1 MDFIRRLYMIT
12 LAAMAMAMAAS
23 AASVA
28 TVDSRPAVS
37 SVYYVRHAVSSGP
50 DAGEE
55 TTLSGY
61 YEAAL
66 QPASRAGSQL
76 RILPIWSQRR
86 DAAGHASYLMD
97 LDPLD
102 AADAAQLA
110 VLEKGF
116 SAEATRSG
124 EFGALRAADQSAWSA
139 LSRKSPGAAEAL
151 LSRQQAAGLR
161 PVRLPAAVAVGD
173 VVAGTLR
180 IEPHGNVET
189 ALRVIEVT
197 PEAVLMELSVAGPGA
212 QGDGR
217 LVVARGD
224 GMPIELRME
233 VRYAASKGL
242 PASLHRVHLADTGH
256 DPMLQ
261 MSEDVESYVSYVE
274 QVNHTLQRPPFSGA
288 APDPSAYTHR
298 AAVLG
303 ELEDYMVGAA
313 SLPTL
318 MPYMGSFWIP
328 AEGGAGRWLAI
339 GARSSLERDPAAR
352 QGQHE
357 RILMTRLHG
366 VAMLDADGAEIAGL
380 PTKRVTPTLF
390 FPEKYVATQ
399 NEVSFPFHLPLGAP
413 RDVLGRIEAVR
424 MSVDAEVYA
433 FETTEILQPGERS
446 ALNPDITLLRP
457 AAHRATLLQG
467 RQSWKAKTGLYS
479 VVVPLDE
486 EGNVLPSEQMIIAP
500 LKPAEPTRLAQVPLA
515 WENGS
520 LPMRTEIATARPIAK
535 LQVRHYRWSSVPTTW
550 TFPMR
555 E

>member
-1 MDFIRRLYMIT
+1 MDFPRWLYALTVAVTAMIT
-12 LAAMAMAMAAS
+12 GAAS
-23 AASVA
+23 AATAGSN
-28 TVDSRPAVS
+28 PAAP
-37 SVYYVRHAVSSGP
+37 SVYYVRQTVSSGP
-50 DAGEE
+50 DAGDEQ
-55 TTLSGY
+55 TLSGY
-61 YEAAL
+61 YEATL
-66 QPASRAGSQL
+66 QAASLAGTQL
-76 RILPIWSQRR
+76 LLAPIWSHQV
-86 DAAGHASYLMD
+86 DAAGHTSYLMD
-97 LDPLD
+97 LDPND
-102 AADAAQLA
+102 ATAAAQLA
-110 VLEKGF
+110 VLGQGF
-116 SAEATRSG
+116 SAAVTRSG
-124 EFGALRAADQSAWSA
+124 DTGALRATNQGAWTA
-139 LSRKSPGAAEAL
+139 LSRASPETANAL
-151 LSRQQAAGLR
+151 LYLHQAPGLR
-161 PVRLPAAVAVGD
+161 PVQLPASVAVGD

-180 IEPHGNVET
+180 IEPHGSVET
-189 ALRVIEVT
+189 KLQVIEVT
-197 PEAVLMELSVAGPGA
+197 PDAVLMEMSVTGPGA

-217 LVVARGD
+217 LVAARGD

-233 VRYAASKGL
+233 LRYAASKGL
-242 PASLHRVHLADTGH
+242 PASVHRVHLADTAY

-261 MSEDVESYVSYVE
+261 MSDDVDSYVSYAE
-274 QVNHTLQRPPFSGA
+274 QVSQTLQRAPFSA
-288 APDPSAYTHR
+288 IAPDPCAYTHR

-313 SLPTL
+313 SLPAL
-318 MPYMGSFWIP
+318 MPYMGAFWIP
-328 AEGGAGRWLAI
+328 AENGTGRWLAI
-339 GARSSLERDPAAR
+339 GARSSVERDPSAG

-357 RILMTRLHG
+357 RILMSRLHR

-390 FPEKYVATQ
+390 FPEKYAATQ

-457 AAHRATLLQG
+457 TAHRATLLQG
-467 RQSWKAKTGLYS
+467 RQSWRAKTGLYS

-486 EGNVLPSEQMIIAP
+486 DGNVLPSEQMTIAP
-500 LKPAEPTRLAQVPLA
+500 LKPAQPTRLAQVPLA
-515 WENGS
+515 WENGR
-520 LPMRTEIATARPIAK
+520 LPMRTEIATARPIAA

>member
-1 MDFIRRLYMIT
+1 MDFPRWLCVLTVAVTAMIT
-12 LAAMAMAMAAS
+12 GAAS
-23 AASVA
+23 AATAGSNPAAPSVH
-28 TVDSRPAVS
+28 
-37 SVYYVRHAVSSGP
+37 YVRQTVSSGP
-50 DAGEE
+50 DAGDEQ
-55 TTLSGY
+55 TLSGY
-61 YEAAL
+61 YEATL
-66 QPASRAGSQL
+66 QPASRAGTQL
-76 RILPIWSQRR
+76 LLAPIWSHQV
-86 DAAGHASYLMD
+86 DAAGRASYLMD
-97 LDPLD
+97 LDPND
-102 AADAAQLA
+102 ATEAAQLA
-110 VLEKGF
+110 VLGQGF
-116 SAEATRSG
+116 SAAVTRSG
-124 EFGALRAADQSAWSA
+124 GTGALRATNQGAWTA
-139 LSRKSPGAAEAL
+139 LSRTSPEAANAL
-151 LSRQQAAGLR
+151 LSLHQAPGLR
-161 PVRLPAAVAVGD
+161 PVQLPASVAVGD

-180 IEPHGNVET
+180 IEPHGSVET
-189 ALRVIEVT
+189 KLQVIEVT
-197 PEAVLMELSVAGPGA
+197 PDAVLMAMSVAGPGA

-233 VRYAASKGL
+233 VWYAASKGQ
-242 PASLHRVHLADTGH
+242 PAAVHRVHLADTAY

-261 MSEDVESYVSYVE
+261 MSDDVDSYVSYAE
-274 QVNHTLQRPPFSGA
+274 QVSQTLQRAPFSA
-288 APDPSAYTHR
+288 VAPDPSAYTHR

-318 MPYMGSFWIP
+318 MPYMGAFWVA
-328 AEGGAGRWLAI
+328 AESGTGRWLAI
-339 GARSSLERDPAAR
+339 GARSSVERASSAG

-357 RILMTRLHG
+357 RILMSRLHS

-390 FPEKYVATQ
+390 FPEKYAATQ

-413 RDVLGRIEAVR
+413 RDALGRIEAVR

-467 RQSWKAKTGLYS
+467 RQSWRAKTGLYS

-486 EGNVLPSEQMIIAP
+486 DGNVLPSEQMTIAP
-500 LKPAEPTRLAQVPLA
+500 LKPAQPTRLAQVPLA
-515 WENGS
+515 WENGR
-520 LPMRTEIATARPIAK
+520 LPIRTEIATARPIAA

>member
-1 MDFIRRLYMIT
+1 MDFLQRLYIIT
-12 LAAMAMAMAAS
+12 WAAMAMVATAAS
-23 AASVA
+23 AA
-28 TVDSRPAVS
+28 TVDSHPAVP

-50 DAGEE
+50 DAGDE

-76 RILPIWSQRR
+76 GILPIWSQQR
-86 DAAGHASYLMD
+86 DATGHASYLMD
-97 LDPLD
+97 LDPND
-102 AADAAQLA
+102 ATEAAQLA
-110 VLEKGF
+110 VLGEGF
-116 SAEATRSG
+116 SAEISRSG
-124 EFGALRAADQSAWSA
+124 ETGALRATNQSAWTA
-139 LSRKSPGAAEAL
+139 LSRKTPDAANAL
-151 LSRQQAAGLR
+151 LLRNQAPGLR
-161 PVRLPAAVAVGD
+161 PVRLPATVAVGN
-173 VVAGTLR
+173 VVAETLR
-180 IEPHGNVET
+180 IEPHGSVET
-189 ALRVIEVT
+189 TLRVIEVT

-261 MSEDVESYVSYVE
+261 MSEDVESYVSYAE
-274 QVNHTLQRPPFSGA
+274 QVNQTLQRPPFSGV
-288 APDPSAYTHR
+288 APDSSAYTHR
-298 AAVLG
+298 AAALG
-303 ELEDYMVGAA
+303 QLEDYMVGAA

-339 GARSSLERDPAAR
+339 GARSSLERDPSAG

-357 RILMTRLHG
+357 RILMSRLHD
-366 VAMLDADGAEIAGL
+366 VKMLDADGAEIAGL

-390 FPEKYVATQ
+390 FPEKYSVTQ

-433 FETTEILQPGERS
+433 FESTEVLQPGERS
-446 ALNPDITLLRP
+446 ALNPEITLLRP

-500 LKPAEPTRLAQVPLA
+500 LKPAQPTRLAQVPLA

-520 LPMRTEIATARPIAK
+520 LPMRTEIATARPIAR
-535 LQVRHYRWSSVPTTW
+535 LQVHHYRWSSVPTTW

>member
-1 MDFIRRLYMIT
+1 MDFSRCLYAVAA
-12 LAAMAMAMAAS
+12 AAMAMIACAAS
-23 AASVA
+23 AA
-28 TVDSRPAVS
+28 TVEPAHGAPA
-37 SVYYVRHAVSSGP
+37 VYYVRHTVSSGP
-50 DAGEE
+50 DAGDEQS
-55 TTLSGY
+55 LSSY
-61 YEAAL
+61 YEATL
-66 QPASRAGSQL
+66 QPSARAGTQL
-76 RILPIWSQRR
+76 LLAPIWSQQV
-86 DAAGHASYLMD
+86 DAAGHSSYLMD
-97 LDPLD
+97 LDPND
-102 AADAAQLA
+102 ATEAAQLA
-110 VLEKGF
+110 VLGEGF
-116 SAEATRSG
+116 SAEISRSG
-124 EFGALRAADQSAWSA
+124 ETGALRATNQSAWTA
-139 LSRKSPGAAEAL
+139 LSKKTPDAANAL
-151 LSRQQAAGLR
+151 LLRNQAPGLR
-161 PVRLPAAVAVGD
+161 PVRLPASVAVGD
-173 VVAGTLR
+173 VVAGTQR
-180 IEPHGNVET
+180 IEPHGSIET
-189 ALRVIEVT
+189 TLRVIEVT
-197 PEAVLMELSVAGPGA
+197 PEAVLMELSVAGSGA

-242 PASLHRVHLADTGH
+242 PASVHRVHLADTGH

-261 MSEDVESYVSYVE
+261 MSDDVESYVSYAE
-274 QVNHTLQRPPFSGA
+274 QVNQTLQRPPFSGV
-288 APDPSAYTHR
+288 APGPSAYTHR

-328 AEGGAGRWLAI
+328 AEGGTGRWLAI
-339 GARSSLERDPAAR
+339 GARSSLERDPTAG

-357 RILMTRLHG
+357 RILMSRLHD
-366 VAMLDADGAEIAGL
+366 VAMLDADGVEIAGL

-390 FPEKYVATQ
+390 FPEKYSATQ

-446 ALNPDITLLRP
+446 KLNPDITLQRP

-486 EGNVLPSEQMIIAP
+486 EGNVLPSEQMTIAP
-500 LKPAEPTRLAQVPLA
+500 LKPAQPTRLVQVPLA

>member
-1 MDFIRRLYMIT
+1 MDFLRWLYIIT
-12 LAAMAMAMAAS
+12 WAAMAMVATAAS
-23 AASVA
+23 AA
-28 TVDSRPAVS
+28 TVDSHPAVP

-50 DAGEE
+50 DAGDE

-76 RILPIWSQRR
+76 RVLPIWSQQR
-86 DAAGHASYLMD
+86 DATGHASYLMD
-97 LDPLD
+97 LDPRD
-102 AADAAQLA
+102 ATDAAQLA
-110 VLEKGF
+110 VLAEGF

-139 LSRKSPGAAEAL
+139 LSRKSPDAAEAL
-151 LSRQQAAGLR
+151 LARQQAAGLR
-161 PVRLPAAVAVGD
+161 PVRLPATVAVGD
-173 VVAGTLR
+173 VLAGTLR
-180 IEPHGNVET
+180 IEPHGSVET

-274 QVNHTLQRPPFSGA
+274 QVNHTLQRPPYSGV

-313 SLPTL
+313 SLPAL

-339 GARSSLERDPAAR
+339 GARSSLERDPAAG

-357 RILMTRLHG
+357 RILMSRLHR
-366 VAMLDADGAEIAGL
+366 VVMLDSDGAEIAGL

-390 FPEKYVATQ
+390 FPEKYSVTQ

-446 ALNPDITLLRP
+446 KLNPDITLLRP

-500 LKPAEPTRLAQVPLA
+500 LKPAQPTRLAQVPLA

-520 LPMRTEIATARPIAK
+520 LPMRTEIATARPIAR